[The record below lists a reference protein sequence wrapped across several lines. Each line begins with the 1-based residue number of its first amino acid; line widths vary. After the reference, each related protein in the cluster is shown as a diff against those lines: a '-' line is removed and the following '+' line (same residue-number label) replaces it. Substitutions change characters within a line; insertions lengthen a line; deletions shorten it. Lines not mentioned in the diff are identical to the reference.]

1 MAAYIVRRMIYMVI
15 LLVLLSIVSFVII
28 ELPPGDYLT
37 TMVNRLRDLGVTVDR
52 AYLEAY
58 EERYGLN
65 LPLHERY
72 LRWFGNLLQGDLG
85 ESFIYDEPVADL
97 IRERVV
103 LSAIITLG
111 TLLVTYIIAIPIGVY
126 SATHQYSPLDYF
138 FTFLGFIGLAIPN
151 FLLALVLMF
160 LAFRLFGWSVGG
172 LFSREFV
179 AAPWSFAKFVDLLKH
194 LPVPLIVIGTAG
206 TASLIRV
213 LRGSLLD
220 ELRKQYVVTAR
231 AKGVSER
238 RLLFKYPFRVA
249 INPIISQIGYIL
261 PMLVAGEALTSIV
274 LSLPTVGPLL
284 LQALQQQDMYL
295 AGSLLMVLG
304 ALAMLGILISDIL
317 LVVVDP
323 RIRFEAKEAA

>member
-1 MAAYIVRRMIYMVI
+1 MVWEVLLVAAYIVRRMIYMVI

-126 SATHQYSPLDYF
+126 SATHQ
-138 FTFLGFIGLAIPN
+138 
-151 FLLALVLMF
+151 
-160 LAFRLFGWSVGG
+160 
-172 LFSREFV
+172 
-179 AAPWSFAKFVDLLKH
+179 
-194 LPVPLIVIGTAG
+194 
-206 TASLIRV
+206 
-213 LRGSLLD
+213 
-220 ELRKQYVVTAR
+220 
-231 AKGVSER
+231 
-238 RLLFKYPFRVA
+238 
-249 INPIISQIGYIL
+249 
-261 PMLVAGEALTSIV
+261 
-274 LSLPTVGPLL
+274 
-284 LQALQQQDMYL
+284 
-295 AGSLLMVLG
+295 
-304 ALAMLGILISDIL
+304 
-317 LVVVDP
+317 
-323 RIRFEAKEAA
+323 

>member
-1 MAAYIVRRMIYMVI
+1 MIYMVV

-28 ELPPGDYLT
+28 QLPPGDYLT
-37 TMVNRLRDLGVTVDR
+37 TMVSRMRQLGVSIDPVV
-52 AYLEAY
+52 LESY

-65 LPLHERY
+65 LPLFQQY
-72 LRWFGNLLQGDLG
+72 LKWAGNLIRGDLG
-85 ESFIYDEPVADL
+85 ESFIYNEPVIDL
-97 IRERVV
+97 IRERIL

-111 TLLVTYIIAIPIGVY
+111 TLVVTYAIAIPIGVY
-126 SATHQYSPLDYF
+126 SATHQYSLLDYI
-138 FTFLGFIGLAIPN
+138 FTFIGFIGLAIPN
-151 FLLALVLMF
+151 FLLALILMF
-160 LAFRLFGWSVGG
+160 LAFRYFGWSVGG
-172 LFSREFV
+172 LFSREFLV
-179 AAPWSFAKFVDLLKH
+179 APWSFARVIDLLKH

-231 AKGVSER
+231 AKGLEER
-238 RLLFKYPFRVA
+238 KLLFKYPFRVA
-249 INPIISQIGYIL
+249 INPIVSQIGYIL

-284 LQALQQQDMYL
+284 LQSLQQQDMYL

-304 ALAMLGILISDIL
+304 VLAMLGILISDIL
-317 LVVVDP
+317 LVIIDP
-323 RIRFEAKEAA
+323 RIRFDAKEAA